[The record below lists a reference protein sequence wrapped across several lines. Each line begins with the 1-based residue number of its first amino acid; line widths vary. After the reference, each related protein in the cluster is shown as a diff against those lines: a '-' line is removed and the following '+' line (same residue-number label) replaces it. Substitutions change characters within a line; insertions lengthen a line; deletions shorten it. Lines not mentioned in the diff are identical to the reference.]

1 MASNL
6 WMLKIISNFAGK
18 FRKMKKGLLWL
29 LAVLMLVS
37 CSTTSGLPEG
47 DQLFA
52 GLKKI
57 KYEDYE
63 KNTHFAETK
72 TEVEAALATEP
83 NGSLFGSSYY
93 RSPFPVSLWIWN
105 GFQGR
110 EGVVSKWIARSFGQP
125 PVLMSWVNPEL
136 RAQVAQSVLRSN
148 GYFRSQVKSEVV
160 PMKNP
165 KEAKIAYTA
174 HLNQLFTLDTVSYV
188 NFPPAA
194 DSLLRATI
202 DEAKIRQGDA
212 FSAGQLDAERTR
224 VSTLFR
230 NNGYYY
236 YQPGYTSYLADT
248 VAVPG
253 KVRLRL
259 QLADSLPDNVM
270 RKWYVGK
277 IRLELRKNFMEQLRD
292 SVDRRYFSM
301 FYNGRRSPIRPG
313 IVLRNLKLR
322 PRKLFSYDDYV
333 ESANAISGDGLFS
346 MVDFK
351 FTPRAANP
359 SSANPQPSDTLDLT
373 LSCVFDKP
381 YDFYIES
388 NVTGKTSGW
397 LGPGL
402 VVGLTK
408 RNAFRGGEKFDL
420 TLHGSYE
427 WQTGSGG
434 DGVKTRVNSYE
445 YGVDASLEIPRLV
458 VPLLKRR
465 RFFTTPTTLLHV
477 SSDVINRAR
486 YFKRHVVSGELSYT
500 FQTTPTMMHQF
511 TPLSLQYN
519 YMTSHT
525 ATFEQLMQNSPYLQ
539 VSMKDQFIPKMRY
552 VLLYSSPK
560 GTRHPLYWQT
570 AVSEASNL
578 LSLGYVVAGK
588 HWKEK
593 DKSMFKNPYAQFVK
607 LESEFRKTWQLSEH
621 AQLVAHADA
630 GVIYA
635 YGNSTFAPYT
645 EQFYVGGANSIRA
658 FTVRSV
664 GPGSYV
670 STADRSSYLDQT
682 GDVKFLLNLEYRP
695 RLFGNLHGAV
705 FLDAGNVWALREDA
719 DRPGAKFVLRNVP
732 KELALGTGF
741 GLRYDLDFFVI
752 RLDWGLGIH
761 NPSSPKHGFY
771 NIRKFH
777 DGHNI
782 HLAVGYPF

>member
-1 MASNL
+1 MR
-6 WMLKIISNFAGK
+6 KIAIYLSI
-18 FRKMKKGLLWL
+18 
-29 LAVLMLVS
+29 VLILVS
-37 CSTTSGLPEG
+37 CSTTSEVPEG
-47 DQLFA
+47 DRLFA

-57 KYEDYE
+57 NYQDYE
-63 KNTHFAETK
+63 KNEHFTATK
-72 TEVEAALATEP
+72 MEVEAALATEP

-105 GFQGR
+105 AFSGKDGPAA
-110 EGVVSKWIARSFGQP
+110 KWIAKSFGQQ

-148 GYFRSQVKSEVV
+148 GYFRSQVGSEVV
-160 PMKNP
+160 PLKNP
-165 KEAKIAYTA
+165 KEAKIAYNV
-174 HLNQLFTLDTVSYV
+174 HMNHLFTLDTISYV
-188 NFPPAA
+188 NFPSSA
-194 DSLLRATI
+194 DSLLRATMG
-202 DEAKIRQGDA
+202 DAKIRQGEPFA
-212 FSAGQLDAERTR
+212 VSQLDAERTR
-224 VSTLFR
+224 ISNLFR

-236 YQPGYTSYLADT
+236 YQAGYTSYLADT
-248 VAVPG
+248 LAVPG
-253 KVRLRL
+253 KVQLRL

-270 RKWYVGK
+270 RKWYIGK
-277 IRLELRKNFMEQLRD
+277 IRLELRKSFMEQLTD
-292 SVDRRYFSM
+292 SVDRRFFSLH
-301 FYNGRRSPIRPG
+301 YSGRRSPIRPG
-313 IVLRNLKLR
+313 LVLRNLKLR
-322 PRKLFSYDDYV
+322 PRKLFSYDDYM
-333 ESANAISGDGLFS
+333 ESSSAISGNGLFS

-351 FTPRAANP
+351 FTPRKRQQASFAT
-359 SSANPQPSDTLDLT
+359 SSQEGVEELTDTLDLT
-373 LSCVFDKP
+373 LSCIFDKP

-402 VVGLTK
+402 VIGFAK
-408 RNAFRGGEKFDL
+408 RNAFRGGEKVDV
-420 TLHGSYE
+420 TLRGSYE
-427 WQTGSGG
+427 WQTGSGS

-445 YGVDASLEIPRLV
+445 YGLDASLEIPRLL
-458 VPLLKRR
+458 VPFLKRQ
-465 RFFTTPTTLLHV
+465 RFVSAPTTLLRV
-477 SSDVINRAR
+477 SSDVINRAH

-500 FQTTPTMMHQF
+500 FQPSATMMHQF

-525 ATFEQLMQNSPYLQ
+525 ATFEQLMQASPYLQ

-552 VLLYSSPK
+552 VLLHTSPS
-560 GTRHPLYWQT
+560 GMRNPIYWQT
-570 AVSEASNL
+570 TLSEASNL
-578 LSLGYVVAGK
+578 LSLGYVAAGK

-607 LESEFRKTWQLSEH
+607 METEFRKTWQISEH

-630 GVIYA
+630 GIIYA
-635 YGNSTFAPYT
+635 YGNSMVAPYT

-658 FTVRSV
+658 FTVRSI

-682 GDVKFLLNLEYRP
+682 GDVKLLFNVEYRP
-695 RLFGNLHGAV
+695 RLFGNLYGAL

-732 KELALGTGF
+732 KEMALGTGIGF
-741 GLRYDLDFFVI
+741 RYNLDFFVI

-761 NPSSPKHGFY
+761 NPSSPKRGFY
-771 NIRKFH
+771 NIQKFK
-777 DGHNI
+777 DGHGI